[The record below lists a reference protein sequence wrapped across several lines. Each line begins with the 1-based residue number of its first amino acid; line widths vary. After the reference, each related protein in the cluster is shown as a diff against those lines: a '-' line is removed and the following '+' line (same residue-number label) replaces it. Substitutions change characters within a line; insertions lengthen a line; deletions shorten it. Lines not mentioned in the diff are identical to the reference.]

1 MSLTIVF
8 PKECSLHTTFS
19 SGVTNEDLVAVSEQC
34 LELRQLDLLGSSI
47 IQESTV
53 ECVLKSCVHM
63 EFIDLSF
70 CDKISDEKL
79 SLWSCQ
85 YRICFKRSYSPR
97 SNENVREEFP

>member
-1 MSLTIVF
+1 MVF
-8 PKECSLHTTFS
+8 PHECSQIASLHTIFP
-19 SGVTNEDLVAVSEQC
+19 SGVTNEDLVAVSEHC

-47 IQESTV
+47 IHEGTV

-70 CDKISDEKL
+70 CDKIGDEKL

-97 SNENVREEFP
+97 CHENVREEFP